1 MNSGAASALKKN
13 PLFAALPLS
22 EINTLLDGHDVLQFA
37 EGSELFHE
45 AETAR
50 QLFLILEGEVV
61 LLPSASAAG
70 SPLPMVQLAAGDTA
84 GEEAVLT
91 GMPYCATARAASP
104 TTVIA
109 IPAQTLM
116 GYLEAHFD
124 VAIAMIS
131 NMAAHLRDQ
140 VKEITELKMQST
152 AERLASFLLTLAGT
166 ATGHTVVRLPY
177 EKRLLADHLGMDPA
191 TLSRAFA
198 KLRDKGVVASRT
210 DKVEIADVAR
220 LRSYGDGAAITS

>member
-1 MNSGAASALKKN
+1 MNSGAVSALKKN

-22 EINTLLDGHDVLQFA
+22 EINSLLDGHDVRQFA
-37 EGSELFHE
+37 EGAELFRE
-45 AETAR
+45 ADTAE

-61 LLPSASAAG
+61 LLPSATGGLAQ
-70 SPLPMVQLAAGDTA
+70 PMVQLAAGDAA
-84 GEEAVLT
+84 GEEAVLS
-91 GMPYCATARAASP
+91 GMPYCATARAVAP

-109 IPAQTLM
+109 ISARTLM
-116 GYLEAHFD
+116 TYLEAHFD
-124 VAIAMIS
+124 VAITMIS

-140 VKEITELKMQST
+140 VREITELKMQST
-152 AERLASFLLTLAGT
+152 SERLASFLLTLAGS

-210 DKVEIADVAR
+210 DKVEIADVGR
-220 LRSYGDGAAITS
+220 LRSYGDGAAITP